1 MSERDN
7 NEKICTEI
15 WNKYRRSHDYL
26 LKKGLISKTDKYWK
40 FYLGDQ
46 WTGLK
51 KGNEEL
57 PTMNMIKP
65 IVKYKVSTISQNAM
79 IANYS
84 DASANEGAEHQEIYR
99 ELNRRFAQSWEK
111 AKMTDVAWR
120 NNKAAAVQGDSYVYF
135 GEKDTNKQPQ
145 IISNTAILFGDE
157 NISNIQEQPYI
168 IIRERRELKRVIE
181 EATENGIPEEQIKMI
196 AVDDDTDDEVLN
208 KDEVKD
214 KVTSLLYFT
223 KVDGIVHFAKST
235 KNCIYKPLKALAVT
249 RNGEVIGGLQTYPI
263 VPYVWEP
270 QPNMARG
277 LGEVEMLIPNQL
289 ELNKTL
295 ARRAVAVKMAA
306 FPRLAY
312 DATAIANPDD
322 LSKVGSAIGVTTG
335 NAQSISQAIAYLNP
349 AHISGDAQQLFQDLL
364 DQTKDLVG
372 AGDNALGNVD
382 PERASGQAIMA
393 VRDQT
398 QVPLNEQ
405 INMFQKFVEE
415 VAMLWFDLWSTYDS
429 ESFTTEQTIEQANPE
444 TGQVEQIT
452 EDVPVPYEELLSLRP
467 TVRIDVSQ
475 DNRWTKLAEQQA
487 ADQLLNNQQIGFSEW
502 VELCAENGP
511 IPKSKLLK
519 IVNQREEQQ
528 KQMAEQQA
536 QQPQVDA
543 NGNPIPPEQMQ
554 PPQPSAEQVREG
566 AGAATDNTETAP
578 VR

>member
-1 MSERDN
+1 MAYSDK
-7 NEKICTEI
+7 NEAECTEI
-15 WNKYRRSHDYL
+15 WLKYEKSHDYML
-26 LKKGLISKTDKYWK
+26 RKGLISRVNKYWK

-57 PTMNMIKP
+57 PTMNIIKP

-84 DASANEGAEHQEIYR
+84 DASSNSGAEHQGVYK
-99 ELNRRFAQSWEK
+99 ELNRRFSQSWEK
-111 AKMTDVAWR
+111 AKMTDVCWR
-120 NNKAAAVQGDSYVYF
+120 NNKNAAVQGDSFVYF
-135 GEKDTNKQPQ
+135 GTKDTNDMPQ
-145 IISNTAILFGDE
+145 IISTTAILFGDE
-157 NISNIQEQPYI
+157 NTERIQDQPYI
-168 IIRERRELKRVIE
+168 IIRERLDRKAVIE
-181 EATENGIPEEQIKMI
+181 EALANGIPEAQVKMI
-196 AVDDDTDDEVLN
+196 ATDDDTDDEVFN

-223 KVDGIVHFAKST
+223 KIDGIVHFAKTT
-235 KNCIYKPLKALAVT
+235 KSCIYKPLEALEVT
-249 RNGEVIGGLQTYPI
+249 RNGVRVGGLTTYPI
-263 VPYVWEP
+263 VPYYWEP
-270 QPNMARG
+270 QPNSARG

-295 ARRAVAVKMAA
+295 ARRAVAIKMAA
-306 FPRLAY
+306 FPRIAY
-312 DATAIANPDD
+312 DATAIENPED
-322 LSKVGSAIGVTTG
+322 LSRVGAAIGVTTG

-364 DQTKDLVG
+364 DQTKDLAG

-405 INMFQKFVEE
+405 INAFQRFVEE
-415 VAMLWFDLWSTYDS
+415 VAMLWFDLWTTYDPDG
-429 ESFTTEQTIEQANPE
+429 FTEEQTVQTQDPQTGEILTE
-444 TGQVEQIT
+444 TQE
-452 EDVPVPYEELLSLRP
+452 VPVPYEEIIKLRP

-519 IVNQREEQQ
+519 IVEQREQQ
-528 KQMAEQQA
+528 QAQMAEQQA
-536 QQPQVDA
+536 AGMEQPV
-543 NGNPIPPEQMQ
+543 
-554 PPQPSAEQVREG
+554 PPQPTAEQVA
-566 AGAATDNTETAP
+566 AGVGNPSDNMETAP
-578 VR
+578 VS

>member
-1 MSERDN
+1 MAY
-7 NEKICTEI
+7 NEKDKEECTAI
-15 WNKYRRSHDYL
+15 WLKYQKSHDYML
-26 LKKGLISKTDKYWK
+26 RKGLVSKVNKFWK

-51 KGNEEL
+51 HGNEEL
-57 PTMNMIKP
+57 PMMNIIKP

-84 DASANEGAEHQEIYR
+84 DASARSGSEHQAIYK
-99 ELNRRFAQSWEK
+99 ELNRRFSQSWEK
-111 AKMTDVAWR
+111 AKMTDVCWR
-120 NNKAAAVQGDSYVYF
+120 NNKAAAVQGESFVYF
-135 GEKDTNKQPQ
+135 GTKDTNDMPQ
-145 IISNTAILFGDE
+145 IISSTAILFGDE
-157 NISNIQEQPYI
+157 NTERIQDQPYI
-168 IIRERRELKRVIE
+168 IIRERLDKKKVIE
-181 EATENGIPEEQIKMI
+181 EAARNGIPEEQIKLI
-196 AVDDDTDDEVLN
+196 EVDEDTDDEVYN
-208 KDEVKD
+208 KDEVKE

-223 KVDGIVHFAKST
+223 KVDGIVHFAKTT
-235 KNCIYKPLKALAVT
+235 KSCIYKPLEALSVT
-249 RNGEVIGGLQTYPI
+249 VNGKQVGGLTSYPI
-263 VPYVWEP
+263 VPYYWEP
-270 QPNMARG
+270 QPNSARG

-295 ARRAVAVKMAA
+295 ARRAVAIKMAA

-312 DATAIANPDD
+312 DATAIENPDD
-322 LSKVGSAIGVTTG
+322 LTRVGAAIGVTTG

-364 DQTKDLVG
+364 DQTKDLAG

-405 INMFQKFVEE
+405 INAFQRFVEE
-415 VAMLWFDLWSTYDS
+415 VAMLWFDLWTTYDPTG
-429 ESFTTEQTIEQANPE
+429 FTEEQTVQTTDPQ
-444 TGQVEQIT
+444 TGELIT
-452 EDVPVPYEELLSLRP
+452 QTQEVPVPYEEIVALRP

-519 IVNQREEQQ
+519 IVEQREQQ
-528 KQMAEQQA
+528 QAQMA
-536 QQPQVDA
+536 QQPQQVDQ
-543 NGNPIPPEQMQ
+543 NGNPIPPQ
-554 PPQPSAEQVREG
+554 PAGPTAQQVMEG
-566 AGAATDNTETAP
+566 VGNPADNTEVAP

>member
-1 MSERDN
+1 MSEREDS
-7 NEKICTEI
+7 KKVCTDI
-15 WNKYRRSHDYL
+15 WNKYEKSHDYM
-26 LKKGLISKTDKYWK
+26 LKKGIISKTDKYWK

-46 WTGLK
+46 WSGLK
-51 KGNEEL
+51 RGNEEL

-84 DASANEGAEHQEIYR
+84 DASANEGAVHQEIYR

-135 GEKDTNKQPQ
+135 GEKDTNKMPQ

-157 NISNIQEQPYI
+157 NTSDIQSQPYI
-168 IIRERRELKRVIE
+168 IIRERNDLRKVVE
-181 EATENGIPEEQIKMI
+181 EAIENGVPEEEVKMI
-196 AVDDDTDDEVLN
+196 ASDDKTEDEVLN

-214 KVTSLLYFT
+214 KVTTLLYFT
-223 KVDGIVHFAKST
+223 KIDGIVNFAKST
-235 KNCIYKPLKALAVT
+235 KNCVFKPLTALTVT
-249 RNGEVIGGLQTYPI
+249 RNGKVVGGLETYPI
-263 VPYVWEP
+263 VPYIWEP
-270 QPNMARG
+270 QPNMTRG

-306 FPRLAY
+306 FPRIAY
-312 DATAIANPDD
+312 DATAISNPDD
-322 LSKVGSAIGVTTG
+322 LTKVGAAIGVTTG

-405 INMFQKFVEE
+405 INMYQKFVEE

-429 ESFTTEQTIEQANPE
+429 EGFVEEQVVEEQDPE
-444 TGQVEQIT
+444 TGEIEQVVE
-452 EDVPVPYEELLSLRP
+452 EVPVPYEEIIKLRP

-528 KQMAEQQA
+528 AQMAQ

-543 NGNPIPPEQMQ
+543 NGNPIPPEQQM
-554 PPQPSAEQVREG
+554 PPQPTAEQVREG

>member
-1 MSERDN
+1 MSERDEN
-7 NEKICTEI
+7 KKVCTDI
-15 WNKYRRSHDYL
+15 WNKYNKSHDYM
-26 LKKGLISKTDKYWK
+26 LKKGIISKTDKYWK

-51 KGNEEL
+51 RGNEEL

-84 DASANEGAEHQEIYR
+84 DASAQNGEEHQGVYK

-157 NISNIQEQPYI
+157 NISDIQAQPYI
-168 IIRERRELKRVIE
+168 IIRERRERKAVIE
-181 EATENGIPEEQIKMI
+181 EATENNIPEEEIKMI
-196 AVDDDTDDEVLN
+196 ATDDDTEDEVLN

-223 KVDGIVHFAKST
+223 KIDGIVNFAKST
-235 KNCIYKPLKALAVT
+235 KSCIYKPLTPLTVT
-249 RNGEVIGGLQTYPI
+249 KNGKVLGGLETYPI

-312 DATAIANPDD
+312 DSTAISNPDD
-322 LSKVGSAIGVTTG
+322 LTKVGAAIGVTTG

-405 INMFQKFVEE
+405 INAFQRFVEE

-429 ESFTTEQTIEQANPE
+429 EDFTEEQEIERVDPETREITKETIE
-444 TGQVEQIT
+444 
-452 EDVPVPYEELLSLRP
+452 VPVPYEEIIKLRP

-519 IVNQREEQQ
+519 IVNQREQQ
-528 KQMAEQQA
+528 QQQMAA
-536 QQPQVDA
+536 QPQQVDA
-543 NGNPIPPEQMQ
+543 NGNPIPQAPPE
-554 PPQPSAEQVREG
+554 PTAAQVREG
-566 AGAATDNTETAP
+566 AGSFSDNTETAP

>member
-1 MSERDN
+1 MAYSDK
-7 NEKICTEI
+7 NEAECTEI
-15 WNKYRRSHDYL
+15 WLKYEKSHDYML
-26 LKKGLISKTDKYWK
+26 RKGLVSRVNKYWK

-57 PTMNMIKP
+57 PTMNIIKP

-84 DASANEGAEHQEIYR
+84 DASSNSGAEHQGVYK
-99 ELNRRFAQSWEK
+99 ELNRRFSQSWEK
-111 AKMTDVAWR
+111 AKMTDVCWR
-120 NNKAAAVQGDSYVYF
+120 NNKNAAVQGDSFVYF
-135 GEKDTNKQPQ
+135 GTKDTNDMPQ
-145 IISNTAILFGDE
+145 IISTTAILFGDE
-157 NISNIQEQPYI
+157 NTERIQDQPYI
-168 IIRERRELKRVIE
+168 IIRERLERKQVIE
-181 EATENGIPEEQIKMI
+181 EALANGISEAQVKMI
-196 AVDDDTDDEVLN
+196 ATDDDTDDEVFN

-223 KVDGIVHFAKST
+223 KIDGIVHFAKTT
-235 KNCIYKPLKALAVT
+235 KSCIYKPLEALEVT
-249 RNGEVIGGLQTYPI
+249 RNGVRIGGLTTYPI
-263 VPYVWEP
+263 VPYYWEP
-270 QPNMARG
+270 QPNSARG

-295 ARRAVAVKMAA
+295 ARRAVAIKMAA
-306 FPRLAY
+306 FPRIAY
-312 DATAIANPDD
+312 DATAIENPED
-322 LSKVGSAIGVTTG
+322 LSRVGAAIGVTTG

-364 DQTKDLVG
+364 DQTKDLAG

-405 INMFQKFVEE
+405 INAFQRFVEE
-415 VAMLWFDLWSTYDS
+415 VAMLWFDLWTTYDPDG
-429 ESFTTEQTIEQANPE
+429 FTEEQTVQTQDPQ
-444 TGQVEQIT
+444 TGEILTQTQE
-452 EDVPVPYEELLSLRP
+452 VPVPYEEIIKLRP

-519 IVNQREEQQ
+519 IVEQREQ
-528 KQMAEQQA
+528 QQA
-536 QQPQVDA
+536 QMAQQQAAGMEQPV
-543 NGNPIPPEQMQ
+543 
-554 PPQPSAEQVREG
+554 PPQPTAEQVA
-566 AGAATDNTETAP
+566 AGVGNPNDNMETAP
-578 VR
+578 VS

>member
-1 MSERDN
+1 MSERDT
-7 NEKICTEI
+7 NEKVCTDI
-15 WNKYRRSHDYL
+15 WNKYNRSHDYM
-26 LKKGLISKTDKYWK
+26 LKKGIISKTDKYWK

-111 AKMTDVAWR
+111 AKMTDVCWR

-157 NISNIQEQPYI
+157 NISEIQNQPYI
-168 IIRERRELKRVIE
+168 IIRERRDLKQVIR
-181 EATENGIPEEQIKMI
+181 EAEENGIDEREIKLI
-196 AVDDDTDDEVLN
+196 APDDDTEDVVLN

-223 KVDGIVHFAKST
+223 KIDGIVHFAKST
-235 KNCIYKPLKALAVT
+235 KSCIYKPLKALAVT
-249 RNGEVIGGLQTYPI
+249 RNGEVIGGLQTYPV
-263 VPYVWEP
+263 VPYLWEP

-306 FPRLAY
+306 FPRIAY

-322 LSKVGSAIGVTTG
+322 LAKVGASIGVTTG
-335 NAQSISQAIAYLNP
+335 NAQSINQAIAYLNP

-364 DQTKDLVG
+364 DETKDLVG

-405 INMFQKFVEE
+405 INMFQRFVEE

-429 ESFTTEQTIEQANPE
+429 DSFTEERKVEQQNPE
-444 TGQVEQIT
+444 TGEIETIT
-452 EDVPVPYEELLSLRP
+452 EHVPVPYEEIISLRP

-519 IVNQREEQQ
+519 IVTQREEQQ
-528 KQMAEQQA
+528 RQMAQQQEQMQA
-536 QQPQVDA
+536 QGQMPQPQQPQ
-543 NGNPIPPEQMQ
+543 PT
-554 PPQPSAEQVREG
+554 AEQVREG
-566 AGAATDNTETAP
+566 AGSATDNTETAP

>member
-1 MSERDN
+1 MSEREEN
-7 NEKICTEI
+7 GKICTDI
-15 WNKYRRSHDYL
+15 WNKYEQSHDYL
-26 LKKGLISKTDKYWK
+26 LKKGIISKTDKYWK

-51 KGNEEL
+51 RGSEEL

-84 DASANEGAEHQEIYR
+84 DASANSGAEHQEIYR
-99 ELNRRFAQSWEK
+99 ELNRRFSQSWEK

-135 GEKDTNKQPQ
+135 GEKDTNKMPQ
-145 IISNTAILFGDE
+145 LISNTAILFGDE
-157 NISNIQEQPYI
+157 NTSDIQSQPYI
-168 IIRERRELKRVIE
+168 IIRERRDLKRVVE
-181 EATENGIPEEQIKMI
+181 EAIENGIPEEQVKMI
-196 AVDDDTDDEVLN
+196 AVDDETTDVVLN

-235 KNCIYKPLKALAVT
+235 KNCIYKPLEALSVT
-249 RNGEVIGGLQTYPI
+249 RNGAVIGGLQTYPI

-306 FPRLAY
+306 FPRIAY
-312 DATAIANPDD
+312 DATAITNPDD

-405 INMFQKFVEE
+405 INMYQRFVEE
-415 VAMLWFDLWSTYDS
+415 VAMLWFDMWTTYEP
-429 ESFTTEQTIEQANPE
+429 ESFTQERMVQEQDPVTGEVYQA
-444 TGQVEQIT
+444 VE
-452 EDVPVPYEELLSLRP
+452 EVPVPYEELIKLRP

-519 IVNQREEQQ
+519 IVEQREQQQMEQQ
-528 KQMAEQQA
+528 
-536 QQPQVDA
+536 QQPQVDE
-543 NGNPIPPEQMQ
+543 NGNPIPPEQQM
-554 PPQPSAEQVREG
+554 PPQPTAEMVREG

>member
-1 MSERDN
+1 MRQGDKDQKECTTIWRKY
-7 NEKICTEI
+7 EK
-15 WNKYRRSHDYL
+15 SHEYL
-26 LKKGLISKTDKYWK
+26 LRKGLISKVNKYWK

-57 PTMNMIKP
+57 PTMNIIKP

-84 DASANEGAEHQEIYR
+84 DASASLGAEHQAVYK
-99 ELNRRFAQSWEK
+99 ELNRRFSQSWEK
-111 AKMTDVAWR
+111 AKMTDVGWR
-120 NNKAAAVQGDSYVYF
+120 NNKAAAVQGDSFVYF
-135 GEKDTNKQPQ
+135 GSQDTNDMPQ
-145 IISNTAILFGDE
+145 IISTTAILFGDE
-157 NISNIQEQPYI
+157 NTECIQDQPYI
-168 IIRERRELKRVIE
+168 IIRERLDKKKVIE
-181 EATENGIPEEQIKMI
+181 EAKENGIPQNQIDLI
-196 AVDDDTDDEVLN
+196 AEDDDTEDEVFN
-208 KDEVKD
+208 KDEVSD

-223 KVDGIVHFAKST
+223 KIDGVVHYAKTT
-235 KNCIYKPLKALAVT
+235 KSCIYKPLEGLYVT
-249 RNGEVIGGLQTYPI
+249 RNGQQIGGLTTYPI
-263 VPYVWEP
+263 VPYYWEP
-270 QPNMARG
+270 QPNSARG

-295 ARRAVAVKMAA
+295 ARRAVAIKMAA
-306 FPRLAY
+306 FPRIAY
-312 DATAIANPDD
+312 DATAVENPDD
-322 LSKVGSAIGVTTG
+322 LARVGAAIGVTTG

-364 DQTKDLVG
+364 DQTKDLAG

-405 INMFQKFVEE
+405 INAYQRFVED
-415 VAMLWFDLWSTYDS
+415 VAMLWFDLWTTYDPDGFT
-429 ESFTTEQTIEQANPE
+429 EEQVVETQDPQTGEVIQTTEQ
-444 TGQVEQIT
+444 
-452 EDVPVPYEELLSLRP
+452 VPVPYEEIIKLRP

-519 IVNQREEQQ
+519 IVEQREQQ
-528 KQMAEQQA
+528 RQEMQQMQA
-536 QQPQVDA
+536 QGQVQVDQ
-543 NGNPIPPEQMQ
+543 NGNPIPPQ
-554 PPQPSAEQVREG
+554 PTEPSAEQVASV
-566 AGAATDNTETAP
+566 AGNPADNMETAP

>member
-1 MSERDN
+1 MSQIDKNTE
-7 NEKICTEI
+7 ECTTI
-15 WNKYRRSHDYL
+15 WRKYEASHQYM
-26 LKKGLISKTDKYWK
+26 LKKGVPERTNKYWK
-40 FYLGDQ
+40 FYLGNQ
-46 WTGLK
+46 WDGLK
-51 KGNEEL
+51 RGNEEL

-65 IVKYKVSTISQNAM
+65 IVKYKVSTVSQNAM

-84 DASANEGAEHQEIYR
+84 DASANSGAEHQDIYR
-99 ELNRRFAQSWEK
+99 ELNRRFSQSWEK
-111 AKMTDVAWR
+111 AKMTSVGWR

-135 GEKDTNKQPQ
+135 GSKDTNVPPQ
-145 IISNTAILFGDE
+145 IIQNTAILFGDE
-157 NISNIQEQPYI
+157 NTENIQDQPYV
-168 IIRERRELKRVIE
+168 IIRERLDLKKVVE
-181 EATENGIPEEQIKMI
+181 EAKENGIPKAEYERI
-196 AVDDDTDDEVLN
+196 APDNDTVDETYN
-208 KDEVKD
+208 KDEVSD

-223 KVDGIVHFAKST
+223 KVDGIVNFAKAT
-235 KNCIYKPLKALAVT
+235 KFCIYKPLKALTVE
-249 RNGEVIGGLQTYPI
+249 RNGQVIGGLTTYPI
-263 VPYVWEP
+263 VPFIWEP
-270 QPNMARG
+270 QPNSARG

-295 ARRAVAVKMAA
+295 ARRAVAVKIAA

-312 DATAIANPDD
+312 DSTSITNPED
-322 LSKVGSAIGVTTG
+322 LGKVGAAIGVSTG

-405 INMFQKFVEE
+405 INSYQQFVEE
-415 VAMLWFDLWSTYDS
+415 VAMLWFDLWTTYDPDG
-429 ESFTTEQTIEQANPE
+429 FTEEQTVEEVNPE
-444 TGQVEQIT
+444 TGQVEQHVET
-452 EDVPVPYEELLSLRP
+452 VPVPYEEVIKLRP

-519 IVNQREEQQ
+519 IVKNREEAQRL
-528 KQMAEQQA
+528 AA
-536 QQPQVDA
+536 QQPQQFDQ
-543 NGNPIPPEQMQ
+543 NGNPIPAQ
-554 PPQPSAEQVREG
+554 PQQPSAEQVIAN
-566 AGAATDNTETAP
+566 AGNPEDNTDTAP
-578 VR
+578 VS

>member
-1 MSERDN
+1 MPR
-7 NEKICTEI
+7 NEKDQKECTEI
-15 WNKYRRSHDYL
+15 WLKYEKSHDYL
-26 LKKGLISKTDKYWK
+26 LKKGLISKVNKYWK

-46 WTGLK
+46 WAGLK

-57 PTMNMIKP
+57 PTMNIIKP

-84 DASANEGAEHQEIYR
+84 DASASEGAEHQAIYK
-99 ELNRRFAQSWEK
+99 ELNRRFSQSWEK
-111 AKMTDVAWR
+111 SKMTDVAWR

-135 GEKDTNKQPQ
+135 GSKDTNDMPQ
-145 IISNTAILFGDE
+145 IISATAILFGDE
-157 NISNIQEQPYI
+157 NTERIQDQPYI
-168 IIRERRELKRVIE
+168 IIRERLDKQKVIE
-181 EATENGIPEEQIKMI
+181 EARANGIPEEQINLI
-196 AVDDDTDDEVLN
+196 ASDEDTEDEVFN

-223 KVDGIVHFAKST
+223 KIDGVVHFAKTT
-235 KNCIYKPLKALAVT
+235 KSCIYKPLEGLFVT
-249 RNGEVIGGLQTYPI
+249 RNDSVIGGLKTYPI
-263 VPYVWEP
+263 VPYYWEP
-270 QPNMARG
+270 QPNSARG

-295 ARRAVAVKMAA
+295 ARRAVAIKMAA
-306 FPRLAY
+306 FPRIAY
-312 DATAIANPDD
+312 DATAVENPDD
-322 LSKVGSAIGVTTG
+322 LAKVGAAIGVTTG

-364 DQTKDLVG
+364 DQTKDLAG
-372 AGDNALGNVD
+372 AGDNALGNID

-405 INMFQKFVEE
+405 IHAYQRFVEE
-415 VAMLWFDLWSTYDS
+415 VAMLWFDLWTTYDPDG
-429 ESFTTEQTIEQANPE
+429 FTEEVVVPTTDPE
-444 TGQVEQIT
+444 TGEEIETVEQQ
-452 EDVPVPYEELLSLRP
+452 PVPYEEVVKLRP

-519 IVNQREEQQ
+519 IVAQREQQ
-528 KQMAEQQA
+528 QQEMQAQQA
-536 QQPQVDA
+536 QGQMQVDQ
-543 NGNPIPPEQMQ
+543 NGNPIPPE
-554 PPQPSAEQVREG
+554 PSAQQVAET
-566 AGAATDNTETAP
+566 AGNPADNMETAP

>member
-1 MSERDN
+1 MP
-7 NEKICTEI
+7 EKDKKKIESTDI
-15 WNKYRRSHDYL
+15 WLKWQKSHDYMQ
-26 LKKGLISKTDKYWK
+26 KKGLISKTNKFWK

-51 KGNEEL
+51 KGNEDL

-84 DASANEGAEHQEIYR
+84 DASANEGAVHQGIYK
-99 ELNRRFAQSWEK
+99 EFNRRFSQSWEK
-111 AKMTDVAWR
+111 AKMTDVCWR

-135 GEKDTNKQPQ
+135 GTRDTNDQPQ
-145 IISNTAILFGDE
+145 IIQNTAIFFGDE
-157 NISNIQEQPYI
+157 NTENLQDQPYI
-168 IIRERRELKRVIE
+168 IIRERLDRKTVVE
-181 EATENGIPEEQIKMI
+181 EARENGIPEEEIQMI
-196 AVDDDTDDEVLN
+196 ATDDNTEDEVFN
-208 KDEVKD
+208 RDEVKD

-223 KVDGIVHFAKST
+223 KIDGIVNFAKAT
-235 KNCIYKPLKALAVT
+235 KTCIYKPLEALTVNRGGRA
-249 RNGEVIGGLQTYPI
+249 IGGLTTYPI
-263 VPYVWEP
+263 VPYIWEV
-270 QPNMARG
+270 QPNSARG

-295 ARRAVAVKMAA
+295 ARRAIAVKLAA
-306 FPRLAY
+306 FPRIAY
-312 DATAIANPDD
+312 DATSIENPED
-322 LSKVGSAIGVTTG
+322 LDKVGKAIGVTTG
-335 NAQSISQAIAYLNP
+335 NAQSISQAVSYLNP
-349 AHISGDAQQLFQDLL
+349 AHISGDAQQLFSDLL

-372 AGDNALGNVD
+372 AGDNALGNID

-405 INMFQKFVEE
+405 INTYQRFVED
-415 VAMLWFDLWSTYDS
+415 VAMLWFDLWSTYDPDG
-429 ESFTTEQTIEQANPE
+429 FY
-444 TGQVEQIT
+444 
-452 EDVPVPYEELLSLRP
+452 EDVTDPTTGETRREKIPYEEIINLRP

-519 IVNQREEQQ
+519 IVRDRDQRQKEMQQ
-528 KQMAEQQA
+528 QQA
-536 QQPQVDA
+536 QQPPVDQ
-543 NGNPIPPEQMQ
+543 NGNPVLPGEEPQMPPVQEG
-554 PPQPSAEQVREG
+554 PSAEQVQEG
-566 AGAATDNTETAP
+566 AGNPTDNMEGAP

>member
-1 MSERDN
+1 MADRDVDKIECTAIWAKY
-7 NEKICTEI
+7 EK
-15 WNKYRRSHDYL
+15 SHDYMQ
-26 LKKGLISKTDKYWK
+26 KKGLVKKTDKYWR

-57 PTMNMIKP
+57 PTMNFIKP
-65 IVKYKVSTISQNAM
+65 VVKYKVSTISQNAM

-84 DASANEGAEHQEIYR
+84 DASANEGKEHQGVYK
-99 ELNRRFAQSWEK
+99 ELNRRFSQSWEK
-111 AKMTDVAWR
+111 AKMTDVCWR

-135 GEKDTNKQPQ
+135 GAKDTNEMPQ

-157 NISNIQEQPYI
+157 NTENIQEQPYI
-168 IIRERRELKRVIE
+168 IIRERLDRKTVIE
-181 EATENGIPEEQIKMI
+181 EAQQNGIPEEQIKQI
-196 AVDDDTDDEVLN
+196 SEDDDTDDEVFN
-208 KDEVKD
+208 RDEVKD

-223 KVDGIVHFAKST
+223 KINGVVNYAKTT
-235 KNCIYKPLKALAVT
+235 KSCIYKPLEALNVT
-249 RNGEVIGGLQTYPI
+249 RNGQVLGGLTTYPI
-263 VPYVWEP
+263 VPYLWEP
-270 QPNMARG
+270 QPNSARG

-312 DATAIANPDD
+312 DATAVENPED
-322 LSKVGSAIGVTTG
+322 LSRVGAAIGVTTG

-364 DQTKDLVG
+364 DETKDLSG

-405 INMFQKFVEE
+405 INSFQRFVEE
-415 VAMLWFDLWSTYDS
+415 VAMLWFDLWSTYDPDG
-429 ESFTTEQTIEQANPE
+429 FTEEVVDEQT
-444 TGQVEQIT
+444 GQTQ
-452 EDVPVPYEELLSLRP
+452 DVPVPYEEVIKLRP

-519 IVNQREEQQ
+519 IVEQREQQQ
-528 KQMAEQQA
+528 KEAQQA
-536 QQPQVDA
+536 QAAMQQGQPQVDQ
-543 NGNPIPPEQMQ
+543 NGNPIPPQ
-554 PPQPSAEQVREG
+554 PQGPTAEQVEQG
-566 AGAATDNTETAP
+566 AGAEESNTETAP